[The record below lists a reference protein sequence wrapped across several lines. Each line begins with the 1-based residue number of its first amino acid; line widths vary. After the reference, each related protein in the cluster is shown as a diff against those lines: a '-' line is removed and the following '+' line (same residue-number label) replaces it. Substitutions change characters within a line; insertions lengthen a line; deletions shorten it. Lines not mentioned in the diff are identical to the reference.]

1 MGREDAQKGCKAAP
15 GCRLTEKTDGCG
27 RTMIVALNP
36 HNRTVGPMRIVT
48 VLTSLGMG
56 GAEKLALAVAER
68 MARRGHDVAMLSLRP
83 RLTEQWPTT
92 LPVTYL
98 DMRKNPASVA
108 AGFRRGRQFLREFR
122 PDLVH
127 SHSFHANILAR
138 FLAIGAP
145 GVPRAVVISSVHN
158 VYEGGRMRMLAY
170 RLTDRWSLRT
180 VAISQAAAERFV
192 CLKAV
197 PQHKCSVRGH
207 GIDTEVFA
215 PDAARRAATRERM
228 GPAATGTASTFVWL
242 CAGRIAPA
250 KDYPNLLRSFAKA
263 EHECSNTRL
272 WIAGGGSDGAREELE
287 SLARELGVREKVFF
301 LGLRRDLPALLDAAD
316 GFVLGSAWE
325 GLPQVIA
332 EAMAMEK
339 PVVATDVGGVRELMG
354 DQGKRLLGTLVPA
367 KDPEALAAAMVR
379 TMRRNRDEGAHEGE
393 AARELIQR
401 RFSIE
406 AVAGGWEE
414 LYKQGVAGEKG
425 LRD

>member
-1 MGREDAQKGCKAAP
+1 
-15 GCRLTEKTDGCG
+15 
-27 RTMIVALNP
+27 
-36 HNRTVGPMRIVT
+36 MRIVT

-68 MARRGHDVAMLSLRP
+68 MARRGHDVAMLSLMP

-98 DMRKNPASVA
+98 YMRKNPASAA
-108 AGFRRGRQFLREFR
+108 AGFGRGRRFMREFR
-122 PDLVH
+122 PDVVH

-138 FLAIGAP
+138 LLAIGVP
-145 GVPRAVVISSVHN
+145 GVRRAVVVSSVHN

-180 VAISQAAAERFV
+180 VAISQAASDRFV
-192 CLKAV
+192 RLKAI
-197 PQHKCSVRGH
+197 PERKCSVRGH

-215 PDAARRAATRERM
+215 PDAERRAATRDRM
-228 GPAATGTASTFVWL
+228 GQDATGTDATFVWL

-250 KDYPNLLRSFAKA
+250 KDYPNLLRAFAKM
-263 EHECSNTRL
+263 EQEQSDTRL
-272 WIAGGGSDGAREELE
+272 WIAGGGSDGARQELE
-287 SLARELGVREKVFF
+287 SLAGELGVRQKVFF

-316 GFVLGSAWE
+316 GCVLGSAWE

-339 PVVATDVGGVRELMG
+339 PVVATDVGGVREMMG
-354 DQGKRLLGTLVPA
+354 DRSALRRATAAGGTLVAGILVPA

-379 TMRRNRDEGAHEGE
+379 TMGRNRDEGALEGE
-393 AARELIQR
+393 AGRELIQR

-406 AVAGGWEE
+406 AVADGWEE
-414 LYKQGVAGEKG
+414 IYKQGVEKQG
-425 LRD
+425 IGSSQ

>member
-1 MGREDAQKGCKAAP
+1 
-15 GCRLTEKTDGCG
+15 
-27 RTMIVALNP
+27 
-36 HNRTVGPMRIVT
+36 MRIVT

-68 MARRGHDVAMLSLRP
+68 MAKRGHDVAMLSLMP

-92 LPVTYL
+92 LPVAYL
-98 DMRKNPASVA
+98 DIRKNPASVA
-108 AGFRRGRQFLREFR
+108 AGFRRGRHFLREFR

-138 FLAIGAP
+138 LLTIGVP
-145 GVPRAVVISSVHN
+145 GVPHAVVVSNVHN
-158 VYEGGRMRMLAY
+158 VYEGGWMRMLAY

-180 VAISQAAAERFV
+180 VAISQAAADRFV
-192 CLKAV
+192 RLKAV
-197 PQHKCSVRGH
+197 PKHKCCVRGH

-215 PDAARRAATRERM
+215 PDAARRVATRDRM
-228 GPAATGTASTFVWL
+228 GRAVTGTGSTFVWL

-250 KDYPNLLRSFAKA
+250 KDYPNLLRAFARV
-263 EHECSNTRL
+263 EQLRSDTRL
-272 WIAGGGSDGAREELE
+272 WIAGGGSEDAREELE
-287 SLARELGVREKVFF
+287 SLANDLGVRGKVLF
-301 LGLRRDLPALLDAAD
+301 LGLQRDMPALLDAAD

-354 DQGKRLLGTLVPA
+354 DRSSLVPGSLVQGTPVGGILVPA
-367 KDPEALAAAMVR
+367 KDPEALAAAMVL
-379 TMRRNRDEGAHEGE
+379 TMQRNRDEGTLEGE

-401 RFSIE
+401 RFSID
-406 AVAGGWEE
+406 AVADGWEE
-414 LYKQGVAGEKG
+414 LYKQGIAREQRPGSSQ
-425 LRD
+425 

>member
-1 MGREDAQKGCKAAP
+1 MKRIALP
-15 GCRLTEKTDGCG
+15 RRLKESTDGCG
-27 RTMIVALNP
+27 RAMIVALNP
-36 HNRTVGPMRIVT
+36 FNKSVGPMRIVT

-83 RLTEQWPTT
+83 RLTKEWPTT

-98 DMRKNPASVA
+98 DMHKNPASVA
-108 AGFRRGRQFLREFR
+108 ASFRRGRHFLREFR

-138 FLAIGAP
+138 LLPIGLP
-145 GVPRAVVISSVHN
+145 GVPRAVVVSSVHN

-192 CLKAV
+192 RLKAI
-197 PQHKCSVRGH
+197 PEHKCSVRGH
-207 GIDTEVFA
+207 GIDTHVFA
-215 PDAARRAATRERM
+215 PDAERRAVTRDRM
-228 GPAATGTASTFVWL
+228 GQAAAGADCTFVWM

-250 KDYPNLLRSFAKA
+250 KDYPNLLRAFAKA
-263 EHECSNTRL
+263 EQERSDTRL

-287 SLARELGVREKVFF
+287 SLARDLGVREKVFF
-301 LGLRRDLPALLDAAD
+301 LGLQRDLPALLDAAD
-316 GFVLGSAWE
+316 GFVMGSAWE

-332 EAMAMEK
+332 EAMAMKK

-354 DQGKRLLGTLVPA
+354 ERSTGPSGTLVGGILVPA
-367 KDPEALAAAMVR
+367 KDPEALAAAMVE
-379 TMRRNRDEGAHEGE
+379 TMRRNSDEAALEAE

-401 RFSIE
+401 RFSIA
-406 AVAGGWEE
+406 AVADGWEE
-414 LYKQGVAGEKG
+414 LYKQGIGSCQ
-425 LRD
+425 

>member
-1 MGREDAQKGCKAAP
+1 
-15 GCRLTEKTDGCG
+15 
-27 RTMIVALNP
+27 
-36 HNRTVGPMRIVT
+36 MRIVT

-68 MARRGHDVAMLSLRP
+68 MAGRGHDVAMISLMP
-83 RLTEQWPTT
+83 RLPEQWPTT

-98 DMRKNPASVA
+98 DMRKNPASA
-108 AGFRRGRQFLREFR
+108 AEGFRRGRRYLRAFR

-138 FLAIGAP
+138 LLAI
-145 GVPRAVVISSVHN
+145 GVPRAVVVSSVHN

-180 VAISQAAAERFV
+180 VAISHAAADRFV
-192 CLKAV
+192 RLKAI
-197 PQHKCSVRGH
+197 PEKKCSVRGH

-215 PDAARRAATRERM
+215 PDAGRRAATRDRM
-228 GPAATGTASTFVWL
+228 GQAATRAWAGADSTFVWL

-250 KDYPNLLRSFAKA
+250 KDYPNLLRAFAKV
-263 EHECSNTRL
+263 EQLRGDTRL
-272 WIAGGGSDGAREELE
+272 WIAGGGSDEARQELE
-287 SLARELGVREKVFF
+287 SLAGDLGVREKVLF
-301 LGLRRDLPALLDAAD
+301 LGLQRDMPALLDAAD

-354 DQGKRLLGTLVPA
+354 ERGALVGGTLVPA
-367 KDPEALAAAMVR
+367 KDPQALAAAMVE
-379 TMRRNRDEGAHEGE
+379 TMGRSSGEGALAGE
-393 AARELIQR
+393 AARELVQR
-401 RFSIE
+401 RYSID
-406 AVAGGWEE
+406 AVADAWEE
-414 LYKQGVAGEKG
+414 IYKQGIAGEQG
-425 LRD
+425 